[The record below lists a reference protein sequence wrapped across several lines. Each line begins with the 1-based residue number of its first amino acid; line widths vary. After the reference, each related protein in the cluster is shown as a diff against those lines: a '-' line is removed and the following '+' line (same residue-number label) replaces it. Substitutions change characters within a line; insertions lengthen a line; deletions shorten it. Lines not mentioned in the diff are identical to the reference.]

1 MLEDVVMGLNL
12 SEITLARVYLSSDKV
27 IKWDS
32 GNSLLIEKPDKG
44 YMVRVTY
51 FRTDG
56 DPVIL
61 NDLTSSDTDI
71 YLTKGEQHYLIS
83 GGSLLNDGRPE
94 VQLSLP
100 KLEKDEEEL
109 LAAFHEIGHDR
120 VENNFKNG
128 SGIPLFAA
136 EFSSSGQ
143 YSRINMSPK
152 EKRLQRWNERQAWYH
167 GLKIMRE
174 LEVKIPGLESA
185 SALISK
191 INGYLSTYGAE
202 HSSSYR
208 NLSIQG
214 PSP

>member
-1 MLEDVVMGLNL
+1 MLEDVIMGLNMSDVNL
-12 SEITLARVYLSSDKV
+12 TRARPSDKV

-32 GNSLLIEKPDKG
+32 GNSLVIEKKSDESYKL
-44 YMVRVTY
+44 TY
-51 FRTDG
+51 LRTHG
-56 DPVIL
+56 DPINF
-61 NDLTSSDTDI
+61 NDLTSPDTDI
-71 YLTKGEQHYLIS
+71 YLTRGNHSYLIMGVS
-83 GGSLLNDGRPE
+83 QLNEGRPE
-94 VQLSLP
+94 VHLSLP

-120 VENNFKNG
+120 IENSFRNG
-128 SGIPLFAA
+128 SGTPLFAA